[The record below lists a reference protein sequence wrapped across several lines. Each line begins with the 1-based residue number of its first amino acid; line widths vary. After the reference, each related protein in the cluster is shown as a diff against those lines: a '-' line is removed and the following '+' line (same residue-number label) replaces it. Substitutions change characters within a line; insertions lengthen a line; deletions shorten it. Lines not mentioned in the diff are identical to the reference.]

1 MAILMVETLDGH
13 GRVLQRD
20 RFEMEGR
27 APVVVGRGLEADV
40 VVDDPHVAARHA
52 SLALD
57 AAGRVQVTDL
67 GSLNGVI
74 VDGRRHKDARDLPLT
89 RGTLQV
95 GRTRLR
101 LRSGTE
107 PLPAE
112 RPDTGTPAFA
122 GRSAAL
128 AGIAAC
134 TGIALY
140 NVWLEAPPDFAPAA
154 AIALIGGAAVSAVWV
169 AAWALLSRILGG
181 EWRWPAHAAIFFGVV
196 ASVFVVGLALD
207 VAGFAWALPRA
218 PWVAWVLYGAGVAAA
233 LFLHIT
239 QASSL
244 RRRTA
249 ALCAILLPAAV
260 GGTAHWASARSQAG
274 DVDHIA
280 DDFSLYPPALRV
292 RAAAPLENFFAEAAS
307 LQEEADAGRRRI
319 EAEDDAEQ

>member
-1 MAILMVETLDGH
+1 VAILMVETVDPH
-13 GRVLQRD
+13 GRVVQRD

-27 APVVVGRGLEADV
+27 GPVVVGRGLEADV
-40 VVDDPHVAARHA
+40 VVDDPHVAIRHA
-52 SLALD
+52 AIALD
-57 AAGRVQVTDL
+57 ARGRVQVTDL
-67 GSLNGVI
+67 GSMNGVI
-74 VDGRRHKDARDLPLT
+74 VDGRRHKGVANLPVT
-89 RGTLQV
+89 RGTLQI

-101 LRSGTE
+101 VRSGAE

-112 RPDTGTPAFA
+112 RPDNGGSAFA
-122 GRSAAL
+122 SRGAAL

-134 TGIALY
+134 AGIALY

-154 AIALIGGAAVSAVWV
+154 ALALVGGAALSSVWV

-196 ASVFVVGLALD
+196 ASVFVAGLALD
-207 VAGFAWALPRA
+207 VAGFAFALPRA
-218 PWVAWVLYGAGVAAA
+218 PWMTWLVYGAGVAAA

-239 QASSL
+239 RASSL

-249 ALCAILLPAAV
+249 ALCAILLPVAV
-260 GGTAHWASARSQAG
+260 GGTAHWASARNQAG

-280 DDFSLYPPALRV
+280 DDFSLYPPVLRV
-292 RAAAPLENFFAEAAS
+292 RAAVPPENFFAEAAS

-319 EAEDDAEQ
+319 EAEDDAGQ

>member
-20 RFEMEGR
+20 RFEMDGR

-40 VVDDPHVAARHA
+40 VVDDPHVAGRHV
-52 SLALD
+52 SIALD
-57 AAGRVQVTDL
+57 GAGRAQVTDL
-67 GSLNGVI
+67 GSVNGVI
-74 VDGRRHKDARDLPLT
+74 VDGQRHKGARDLPVT
-89 RGTLQV
+89 RGTLQI

-101 LRSGTE
+101 VRSGAE

-112 RPDTGTPAFA
+112 RPDTGSSAFM
-122 GRSAAL
+122 GGGAAL

-134 TGIALY
+134 ACIALY

-154 AIALIGGAAVSAVWV
+154 AIALVGGAAVSSVWV

-196 ASVFVVGLALD
+196 ASVFVLGLTLD
-207 VAGFAWALPRA
+207 VTGFAFALPRA
-218 PWVAWVLYGAGVAAA
+218 PWVVWLLYGAGVAAA
-233 LFLHIT
+233 LYLHIT
-239 QASSL
+239 HASSL

-260 GGTAHWASARSQAG
+260 GGTAHWASTRSQAG

-292 RAAAPLENFFAEAAS
+292 RAAAPPENFFVEAAS

-319 EAEDDAEQ
+319 EAEDDTEQ